1 VNIHGHCCGQPFSSK
16 GFASAAAY
24 TKNKTIEWLWQET
37 QQGQLPV
44 ILDMSSCTY
53 TLLECRPY
61 LSEENKASFDKL
73 IILDT
78 VDFLY
83 DHVLPSLS
91 FKVKKDTVALH
102 PVCSLTKMKNAH
114 KLTNIAKACAD
125 NVNVP
130 VYAGCCGMAGD
141 RGFLF
146 PELVRSA
153 TGLEA
158 KEVVQKEEQGYYSS
172 SKTCEMALADV
183 TKKNYES
190 IVYLVEECS

>member
-1 VNIHGHCCGQPFSSK
+1 
-16 GFASAAAY
+16 
-24 TKNKTIEWLWQET
+24 
-37 QQGQLPV
+37 
-44 ILDMSSCTY
+44 MSSCTY

-61 LSEENKASFDKL
+61 LTEENKALFDKL

-83 DHVLPSLS
+83 DHVVPALS

-146 PELVRSA
+146 PELVKSA

-158 KEVVQKEEQGYYSS
+158 KELVQQEKQGYYSS